1 MNEGIIYYHHQEF
14 QLSFYYVIDIN
25 GYGLKSLEIGG
36 APSDHDDLLL
46 LLSSIGKCCRNL
58 EDLTVFYANHLHYY
72 LNDIFS
78 NCRRLKKIYLR
89 LIGGIVIFV
98 DDIVTALIETQPKN
112 LKSIKFGNNIN
123 VTDTA
128 LVFLCKKWSGPKP
141 FLLSYSNYK
150 QHSIDAVSP
159 IPVLDRCMI
168 MGFLEYEVTDEK
180 PIDYKFY
187 LPSLSSA
194 AINIDLIVASYILN
208 NKKLIEKCFYDHPL
222 LSYVLDLTNY
232 QNSLALYIKSP
243 GPNDTLPLNYVR
255 NIFPGVSGESIIS
268 KLKKVLELCSSLD
281 DCQKTTIKDY
291 LLELQSSKLV
301 KSISDEFNP
310 IIDYLYD
317 QFDIIWKKGRYNN
330 LVEPNSSIDEGL
342 WVAEPVHIIMTAT
355 TNYLDQVFPQWSA
368 KVCDATKFSV
378 IHNFNYDAYMKG
390 ISPDEHKI
398 SQKKPDI
405 WATINIDG
413 ISYIVW

>member
-1 MNEGIIYYHHQEF
+1 
-14 QLSFYYVIDIN
+14 
-25 GYGLKSLEIGG
+25 
-36 APSDHDDLLL
+36 
-46 LLSSIGKCCRNL
+46 
-58 EDLTVFYANHLHYY
+58 T
-72 LNDIFS
+72 
-78 NCRRLKKIYLR
+78 KK
-89 LIGGIVIFV
+89 
-98 DDIVTALIETQPKN
+98 TKEAEN
-112 LKSIKFGNNIN
+112 
-123 VTDTA
+123 
-128 LVFLCKKWSGPKP
+128 
-141 FLLSYSNYK
+141 YSQVY
-150 QHSIDAVSP
+150 
-159 IPVLDRCMI
+159 
-168 MGFLEYEVTDEK
+168 LEYEK
-180 PIDYKFY
+180 FMIDYKFY

>member
-1 MNEGIIYYHHQEF
+1 
-14 QLSFYYVIDIN
+14 
-25 GYGLKSLEIGG
+25 
-36 APSDHDDLLL
+36 
-46 LLSSIGKCCRNL
+46 
-58 EDLTVFYANHLHYY
+58 
-72 LNDIFS
+72 
-78 NCRRLKKIYLR
+78 
-89 LIGGIVIFV
+89 
-98 DDIVTALIETQPKN
+98 
-112 LKSIKFGNNIN
+112 
-123 VTDTA
+123 
-128 LVFLCKKWSGPKP
+128 
-141 FLLSYSNYK
+141 
-150 QHSIDAVSP
+150 
-159 IPVLDRCMI
+159 
-168 MGFLEYEVTDEK
+168 
-180 PIDYKFY
+180 IDYKFY

-355 TNYLDQVFPQWSA
+355 TNYLDQVSGMPYDPDLKHIEGDRRKLFRLGVCGKKLFLKHIREQYPHGVNRSLIRSLVLVPIPLLWFYKHRFQFMFLDQIGNLYRATSFPP
-368 KVCDATKFSV
+368 VE
-378 IHNFNYDAYMKG
+378 IP
-390 ISPDEHKI
+390 IEI
-398 SQKKPDI
+398 SQKSKFENF
-405 WATINIDG
+405 ALN
-413 ISYIVW
+413 

>member
-1 MNEGIIYYHHQEF
+1 MSPILEF
-14 QLSFYYVIDIN
+14 KNLKTLHLENSKVDEIDVPEEIKSASFPNIREVTVKNFDGELLNSMTTFIDIN

-168 MGFLEYEVTDEK
+168 MGFLEYEKGE
-180 PIDYKFY
+180 
-187 LPSLSSA
+187 
-194 AINIDLIVASYILN
+194 
-208 NKKLIEKCFYDHPL
+208 EG
-222 LSYVLDLTNY
+222 Y
-232 QNSLALYIKSP
+232 Q
-243 GPNDTLPLNYVR
+243 
-255 NIFPGVSGESIIS
+255 
-268 KLKKVLELCSSLD
+268 
-281 DCQKTTIKDY
+281 
-291 LLELQSSKLV
+291 
-301 KSISDEFNP
+301 
-310 IIDYLYD
+310 
-317 QFDIIWKKGRYNN
+317 
-330 LVEPNSSIDEGL
+330 
-342 WVAEPVHIIMTAT
+342 
-355 TNYLDQVFPQWSA
+355 
-368 KVCDATKFSV
+368 
-378 IHNFNYDAYMKG
+378 
-390 ISPDEHKI
+390 
-398 SQKKPDI
+398 
-405 WATINIDG
+405 
-413 ISYIVW
+413 